1 MLQIDQ
7 SELAV
12 RANLSCNVI
21 VDFEMERRAPPAN
34 SLAAIKSA
42 FEDAGIEFTG
52 GGKVALRRFAKGDK
66 VQFKQFEPHIE
77 QRLNCN
83 VVDDGE
89 VGTIVAVE
97 DPSLSAALGN
107 YRVCVRFKVT
117 IVPGMPARH
126 FQLVEAGHRK

>member
-89 VGTIVAVE
+89 VGTDSGCRGPFAVCR
-97 DPSLSAALGN
+97 SWQLSGLCSIQSH
-107 YRVCVRFKVT
+107 YRA
-117 IVPGMPARH
+117 GDAR
-126 FQLVEAGHRK
+126 EAFPVGRGRAP